1 MGSRS
6 IVPLFTLTLLWPAV
20 GGVGAQARGQDTRP
34 GIAVFPFD
42 NGGSYGQDKDN
53 FDALQKGIA
62 GLMISDLA
70 AGAAVRVVE
79 RDELQKLL
87 DEQNLG
93 AAGSGGPQNAPE
105 VGELGGGRCGVARGF
120 LDLYGGVRVD

>member
-62 GLMISDLA
+62 GLIDRKSTRLNSSHLVISY
-70 AGAAVRVVE
+70 AVFCLKKKKDRV
-79 RDELQKLL
+79 LSLL
-87 DEQNLG
+87 
-93 AAGSGGPQNAPE
+93 
-105 VGELGGGRCGVARGF
+105 VI
-120 LDLYGGVRVD
+120 

>member
-20 GGVGAQARGQDTRP
+20 GGLGAQARGQDTRP

-42 NGGSYGQDKDN
+42 NGGSYGQNKDK

-70 AGAAVRVVE
+70 ANPAARVGE
-79 RDELQKLL
+79 REEVQELPDE
-87 DEQNLG
+87 ENLG
-93 AAGSGGPQNAPE
+93 TAGRGEPE
-105 VGELGGGRCGVARGF
+105 DGA
-120 LDLYGGVRVD
+120 